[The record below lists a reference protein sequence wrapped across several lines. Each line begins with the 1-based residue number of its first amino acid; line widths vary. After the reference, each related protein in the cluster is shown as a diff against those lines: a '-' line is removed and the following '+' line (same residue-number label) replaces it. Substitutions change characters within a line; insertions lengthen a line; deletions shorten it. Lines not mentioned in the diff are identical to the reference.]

1 MKPSFGRG
9 GILILGF
16 FLQKIHFSLEKQCK
30 YMHTHTQ
37 FKLQRTSV
45 TLKKFNH
52 LSFQINGVFDFSADT
67 IRVKLRLNTNLSYHI
82 AYQESLAPRRCIYIC
97 PRVHLFFLNIYR
109 GLYTFMG
116 YGTLVS
122 KTIMNPFI
130 LEPSK
135 KNYQVSQYVG
145 PQYFVSQSLVSQ
157 YSKNLYESLYF

>member
-1 MKPSFGRG
+1 MGWRWVYLILREGGRG
-9 GILILGF
+9 NETLVWERGILILGF

-82 AYQESLAPRRCIYIC
+82 AYQESLSPVGHVFLYVQGSIC
-97 PRVHLFFLNIYR
+97 FLLI
-109 GLYTFMG
+109 LIEV
-116 YGTLVS
+116 GTSVWVTELWFQ
-122 KTIMNPFI
+122 KP
-130 LEPSK
+130 L
-135 KNYQVSQYVG
+135 
-145 PQYFVSQSLVSQ
+145 
-157 YSKNLYESLYF
+157 